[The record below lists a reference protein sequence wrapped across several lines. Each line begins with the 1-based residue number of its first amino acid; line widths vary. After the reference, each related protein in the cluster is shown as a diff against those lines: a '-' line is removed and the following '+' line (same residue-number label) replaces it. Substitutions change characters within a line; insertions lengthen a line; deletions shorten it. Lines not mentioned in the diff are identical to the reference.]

1 MPFGGGDF
9 RGGDRIKRGNTLP
22 EGVEGGL
29 LDGCSGVGAAGGCKG
44 VVRACNGVSGAAHRF
59 SPARRELKPRCLLYT
74 IDMTDSLRTS

>member
-1 MPFGGGDF
+1 MPFGGEDF
-9 RGGDRIKRGNTLP
+9 RGGDRIKRGNTPP
-22 EGVEGGL
+22 ERGGR
-29 LDGCSGVGAAGGCKG
+29 GALGRLFRRRGGGRCKG